1 MTFDEWLKNKEMKIV
16 EILCQLRREKIDEVS
31 TRCHSREEREM
42 NGQIFLMS
50 TTVERERSAELKLAI
65 SCKKIIRKIE
75 ELIAKK
81 EQLEAKRD
89 NATDLDKEL
98 LLAEIEQI
106 DDQLAEA
113 RKEYIRCKQ
122 AHDDLMEEY
131 KEYKEVA

>member
-1 MTFDEWLKNKEMKIV
+1 MTFDEWLKNEEMKIA
-16 EILCQLRREKIDEVS
+16 EIFFQLRHEKIDEVS
-31 TRCHSREEREM
+31 TRCYSRVEREV

-50 TTVERERSAELKLAI
+50 TTVERRRSAELKLAI

-98 LLAEIEQI
+98 LLAEI
-106 DDQLAEA
+106 
-113 RKEYIRCKQ
+113 
-122 AHDDLMEEY
+122 
-131 KEYKEVA
+131 